1 MLKMQTMQRRWRNRN
16 VSTGAFLLKEEAI
29 NRMAKGGKIM
39 KSVGVTTDK
48 LEAMTDDAMKSGNI
62 KVNPRYTSREDI
74 LNLYRKAYG

>member
-1 MLKMQTMQRRWRNRN
+1 ML
-16 VSTGAFLLKEEAI
+16 VEEIRAL
-29 NRMAKGGKIM
+29 NSKIGIPENL